1 MKPDAQ
7 SPEDPAGPAW
17 RTAQAFGC
25 DMDLLAE
32 SLTLT
37 PAERLRLHDIAVK
50 RIELLE
56 AAMKAAHD
64 GLGPS
69 A

>member
-7 SPEDPAGPAW
+7 SPDDATGPAW
-17 RTAQAFGC
+17 RAAQAFGC

-37 PAERLRLHDIAVK
+37 PAERLRLHNIAIRRV
-50 RIELLE
+50 EQLE
-56 AAMKAAHD
+56 SAMKAAHD
-64 GLGPS
+64 DLRPP